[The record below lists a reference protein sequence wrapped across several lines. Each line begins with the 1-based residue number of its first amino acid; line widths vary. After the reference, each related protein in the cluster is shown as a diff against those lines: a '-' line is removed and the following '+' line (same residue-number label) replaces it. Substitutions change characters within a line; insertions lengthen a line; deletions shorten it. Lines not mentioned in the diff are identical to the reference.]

1 MAARWT
7 GPLTSLALSALTAA
21 SAQTSDRGA
30 LIARI
35 DSLVEAEVRD
45 GPTAGM
51 SVAVYRRGELL
62 HTKAYGFA
70 DLENRV
76 PASVETVYRL
86 GSVTKQ
92 FTAAAVLQ
100 LAEQGKISLDEDF
113 TRYLP
118 DFSTGGRRV
127 SVTQLLNHTSGIK
140 SYTSLGEAVSRD
152 SFRVDLPP
160 ARLLALI
167 RSQPFDF
174 EPGTSWLYNNS
185 GFYLLGQ
192 IIERVSGESYA
203 DYLRHHLFESLGL
216 ESTSYCDERA
226 VVRHRA
232 KGYDRAEHG
241 FRNTTPIS
249 MSIPYAAGSLCST
262 VLDLVAWRRALANGR
277 VISRA
282 SYQRMIAPTLLAGGW
297 RTNYGFGLA
306 RYRLGG
312 GPNEVVRHGGTI
324 NGFQANLM
332 YLPGDDLIVA
342 ALANT
347 SGSDPVGVS
356 DRIAAAVLGLELPM
370 VRDEPVPAEEAA
382 RYTGRY
388 RLGPWTVEV
397 RLQGDRLVAAQ
408 PGLPPSRLL
417 AQGGRRFVARPV
429 FAFGLYGT
437 ETTLR
442 FEPGSPSPGLSL
454 DHPLGG
460 TAAAKRVNR

>member
-21 SAQTSDRGA
+21 SAQTGDRGA
-30 LIARI
+30 LVARI
-35 DSLVEAEVRD
+35 DSLVEAELRD
-45 GPTAGM
+45 GPTVGM

-62 HTKAYGFA
+62 HAKGYGFA
-70 DLENRV
+70 DLEQRV

-203 DYLRHHLFESLGL
+203 DYLRHHLFEPLGL

-297 RTNYGFGLA
+297 RTTASGWPA
-306 RYRLGG
+306 
-312 GPNEVVRHGGTI
+312 T
-324 NGFQANLM
+324 AW
-332 YLPGDDLIVA
+332 A
-342 ALANT
+342 A
-347 SGSDPVGVS
+347 
-356 DRIAAAVLGLELPM
+356 DRTKWSA
-370 VRDEPVPAEEAA
+370 
-382 RYTGRY
+382 
-388 RLGPWTVEV
+388 
-397 RLQGDRLVAAQ
+397 
-408 PGLPPSRLL
+408 
-417 AQGGRRFVARPV
+417 
-429 FAFGLYGT
+429 
-437 ETTLR
+437 
-442 FEPGSPSPGLSL
+442 
-454 DHPLGG
+454 
-460 TAAAKRVNR
+460 TAAPSTVSRQT